1 MAGIPSRAPAT
12 QRSSVAIDER
22 SSIAVDG
29 PAGAPARPGPARAPQ
44 LGVAALGLALVAAL
58 AYATFTAQDLR
69 MAILL
74 ALGLLFGIAL
84 YHARFGFTSA
94 WRRLVAV
101 GQGEGLRAHALMLA
115 VASLLFAPILAAGW
129 GLFGQMPEANVSPIG
144 VSVALGAFLFGIGM
158 QVGGAC
164 ASGTLYTIGGGQSAI
179 VLTLAG
185 FVGGS
190 VLGAWNWGFWTE
202 TMPNGPA
209 VSMASSLG
217 YGPALAITLAVLA
230 LIVAASLLVGRR
242 RRPPPPERS
251 AGSSGLARVL
261 RGTWPL
267 WVGALALAVL
277 NAATLLV
284 KGSPW
289 GITSAFALWGS
300 KLAQGAGV
308 DVGSWTYWSGERAAD
323 LDAPILAD
331 ATSVM
336 NFGIV
341 LGALVAAAIGG
352 SFALHK
358 RIPWRVAVGALAGGL
373 LMGYGARLAYGCNIG
388 AYFSGIASFSLH
400 GWLWGLTALLG
411 TYVGLKARPLFGLR
425 VPKASDS
432 SC

>member
-1 MAGIPSRAPAT
+1 MASIPSRAPAT
-12 QRSSVAIDER
+12 QRSSA
-22 SSIAVDG
+22 AVDG
-29 PAGAPARPGPARAPQ
+29 PAAAAARPRPASAPQ
-44 LGVAALGLALVAAL
+44 LGVAAFGFALIVAL
-58 AYATFTAQDLR
+58 AYAVFATQDVR
-69 MAILL
+69 MGVLL
-74 ALGLLFGIAL
+74 ALGLLFGVAL

-115 VASLLFAPILAAGW
+115 VASLLFAPILAAGL
-129 GLFGQMPEANVSPIG
+129 GFFGQTPEANVSPIG
-144 VSVALGAFLFGIGM
+144 VSVAFGAFLFGIGM

-179 VLTLAG
+179 VLTLVG

-209 VSMASSLG
+209 VSMAASLG
-217 YGPALAITLAVLA
+217 YGPALAITLAVLG
-230 LIVAASLLVGRR
+230 LIVAATVLVARR
-242 RRPPPPERS
+242 RKPPPPEQP
-251 AGSSGLARVL
+251 ASSTGVARVL

-308 DVGSWTYWSGERAAD
+308 DVGSWTYWAGERAAD
-323 LDAPILAD
+323 LDGSILAD

-352 SFALHK
+352 SFALHR
-358 RIPWRVAVGALAGGL
+358 RIPWRVAVGALVGGL

-400 GWLWGLTALLG
+400 GWLWGLTALVG

-425 VPKASDS
+425 VPKARDS